1 MSKIFQSSKMILAS
15 LEYVNKFLEFI
26 KADIFAM
33 NLVMLV
39 VCNLKDLV
47 NLVIIYF
54 LLEIEDVFELGLR
67 NRSTTILFIII

>member
-1 MSKIFQSSKMILAS
+1 MILAS

-33 NLVMLV
+33 NLVMIV

>member
-1 MSKIFQSSKMILAS
+1 MILAS

-33 NLVMLV
+33 NLVMIV

-67 NRSTTILFIII
+67 NRSTTILLIKYC

>member
-1 MSKIFQSSKMILAS
+1 MILAS

-33 NLVMLV
+33 NLVMFV

-67 NRSTTILFIII
+67 NRSTTILFIIIC